1 MVSTFVNVEMWGL
14 ALCISTSGTR
24 NKTSHKTVLS
34 PLLSGVAPSHIEL
47 LTGLGGGA
55 LFVLEQDQLV
65 FEICYQGE
73 P

>member
-14 ALCISTSGTR
+14 ALCISMSGTR

-47 LTGLGGGA
+47 LTEGGGA